1 MNMSRSS
8 KRFGFFRRS
17 GKELLPV
24 EPVKDITILPWWI
37 VQLGFV
43 TEEDMKLADKAEVRM
58 IHTKLFEH
66 TTVFYIGLNNF
77 FSNNDFDIFQNVMVD
92 QIIDNGPCPVGH
104 LNYDT
109 VLVLYLKVKI
119 LYFRLIPYFE
129 S

>member
-43 TEEDMKLADKAEVRM
+43 TEEDMKLADKAEVKDIEHLFSA
-58 IHTKLFEH
+58 IHSKYDLSF
-66 TTVFYIGLNNF
+66 VSLPI
-77 FSNNDFDIFQNVMVD
+77 V
-92 QIIDNGPCPVGH
+92 
-104 LNYDT
+104 LNY
-109 VLVLYLKVKI
+109 LLI
-119 LYFRLIPYFE
+119 L
-129 S
+129 

>member
-43 TEEDMKLADKAEVRM
+43 TEEDMKLADKAEVKDIEHLFST
-58 IHTKLFEH
+58 IHSK
-66 TTVFYIGLNNF
+66 YYP
-77 FSNNDFDIFQNVMVD
+77 SN
-92 QIIDNGPCPVGH
+92 H
-104 LNYDT
+104 Y
-109 VLVLYLKVKI
+109 
-119 LYFRLIPYFE
+119 
-129 S
+129 

>member
-43 TEEDMKLADKAEVRM
+43 TEEDMKQADKAEVRSVKT
-58 IHTKLFEH
+58 ISNGFLSRKLF
-66 TTVFYIGLNNF
+66 
-77 FSNNDFDIFQNVMVD
+77 
-92 QIIDNGPCPVGH
+92 
-104 LNYDT
+104 
-109 VLVLYLKVKI
+109 K
-119 LYFRLIPYFE
+119 
-129 S
+129 

>member
-58 IHTKLFEH
+58 IHTKMIEH
-66 TTVFYIGLNNF
+66 TTEF
-77 FSNNDFDIFQNVMVD
+77 
-92 QIIDNGPCPVGH
+92 
-104 LNYDT
+104 
-109 VLVLYLKVKI
+109 
-119 LYFRLIPYFE
+119 
-129 S
+129 